1 MALPRGLLV
10 HPDEMGELWVSRLKG
25 SDIKIVGL
33 HPVGGKK
40 ANESLEQL
48 RLEVLAGK
56 FDKSFAALRE
66 MGIAVEF
73 EMHAMSW
80 LLPRSVFAQHPD
92 WFRMDRE
99 GNRVADFNLC
109 AASEEALAF
118 VGRRAAELATVLR
131 SDTHRYYFWIDDV
144 RDSYCHCPQCRELS
158 PSDQALRIYNA
169 ILEGIRTVDPL
180 ATHCYLAYQATRE
193 VPQKVAPLEG
203 IFLEYAPFDRDFH
216 RPLADETCEKNVIES
231 KPLAGLL
238 DRFGRS
244 GAKVLEYWLDNSLFS
259 RWKKP
264 PVAFV
269 NDVPV
274 MQADLAFYEKLGFE
288 DATVFACYLGEDYEA
303 LHGAPDLT
311 DYLKQS

>member
-1 MALPRGLLV
+1 M
-10 HPDEMGELWVSRLKG
+10 
-25 SDIKIVGL
+25 
-33 HPVGGKK
+33 
-40 ANESLEQL
+40 
-48 RLEVLAGK
+48 
-56 FDKSFAALRE
+56 
-66 MGIAVEF
+66 
-73 EMHAMSW
+73 
-80 LLPRSVFAQHPD
+80 
-92 WFRMDRE
+92 
-99 GNRVADFNLC
+99 
-109 AASEEALAF
+109 
-118 VGRRAAELATVLR
+118 
-131 SDTHRYYFWIDDV
+131 
-144 RDSYCHCPQCRELS
+144 
-158 PSDQALRIYNA
+158 RIYNA